1 MKSSVI
7 YIRTVLLVAL
17 TASLMYILS
26 CTSKVDG
33 FGSFPYVELSEE
45 SADSYQI
52 GKEGGTITVKFNTN
66 RTLSAS
72 SSESWAH
79 TDCSGSDVTIT
90 VDPTDEEAE
99 RTATVTISDRNGFT
113 AVSIT
118 IKQAPSGNHTF
129 AESVLLSS
137 DDEISSFVSSYN
149 RIDGSLILGYD
160 SNESS
165 SGASAKS
172 AVDNYAVEIDGR
184 FYNFTNSARIT
195 NLSPLD
201 SLIHL
206 GGGIYLMLNTSITE
220 TQIRKIA
227 SLGADSWTLV
237 GNTMI
242 TTVDSIKNF
251 GITDLTIR
259 HSPWMDFSTLSD
271 MTELRHLD
279 ISSNELK
286 DISFLTGLSLE
297 SLVLGSGEENESNT
311 VVDLTPIY
319 TMTTLQNLDIS
330 GLPIPQDVI
339 DEIAGNL
346 SGCDITADNMNN
358 EIPAISEYPAT
369 VTRTETSIYI
379 STEILSAGHGDIL
392 EKGYMLGTEPDISTM
407 TRYTAEN
414 EGNTIDLEIT
424 GLVPSTVYYF
434 IPFATNSMGSSTM
447 LSENILHTF
456 TLGNGR
462 TGTHPKAELDSD
474 EYNRINFTDT
484 LYVTGS
490 TGEVSYGSIMST
502 DPEHLTLEEH
512 ESRSSYSAT
521 FADDYYTYE
530 NSLPILTVDDSY
542 RPLNEGV
549 TYYIRTFVTNEFGT
563 SYGEIAKVLT
573 QGQPTNMTTYNWHA
587 EVNLPAYSGA
597 DGDTVQMPDGL
608 YAYYYRDDIGG
619 SNSYYYTT
627 VWNNNTFSYSL
638 YEGEQ
643 RILLTNYP
651 YDTQGDWYGGDI
663 AGSWDFSDEG
673 CILPHEF
680 FYSIIDI
687 NLTEDTTTDIW
698 PGLKSARISSLTLSY
713 YDASGNMYSDLS
725 SMIAEIEV
733 TAAGVAEGMTIYNE
747 LEWAY
752 SEEGSLH
759 FSTGNIS
766 ETGTQTIAE
775 NIHVLPYG
783 TTFDLTVS
791 ITFTDGEKITLP
803 ASYKALQSGND
814 YNIGI
819 NLYDFENE
827 NGVSFTI
834 DVLDTVKEEIEF

>member
-1 MKSSVI
+1 
-7 YIRTVLLVAL
+7 
-17 TASLMYILS
+17 
-26 CTSKVDG
+26 
-33 FGSFPYVELSEE
+33 
-45 SADSYQI
+45 
-52 GKEGGTITVKFNTN
+52 
-66 RTLSAS
+66 
-72 SSESWAH
+72 
-79 TDCSGSDVTIT
+79 
-90 VDPTDEEAE
+90 
-99 RTATVTISDRNGFT
+99 
-113 AVSIT
+113 
-118 IKQAPSGNHTF
+118 
-129 AESVLLSS
+129 
-137 DDEISSFVSSYN
+137 
-149 RIDGSLILGYD
+149 
-160 SNESS
+160 
-165 SGASAKS
+165 
-172 AVDNYAVEIDGR
+172 
-184 FYNFTNSARIT
+184 
-195 NLSPLD
+195 
-201 SLIHL
+201 
-206 GGGIYLMLNTSITE
+206 
-220 TQIRKIA
+220 
-227 SLGADSWTLV
+227 
-237 GNTMI
+237 MI

-311 VVDLTPIY
+311 IVDLTPIY

-424 GLVPSTVYYF
+424 GLLPSTVYYF
-434 IPFATNSMGSSTM
+434 IPFATNSMGSSAM

-462 TGTHPKAELDSD
+462 TGTHPKAELDPN

-563 SYGEIAKVLT
+563 SYGEIAKVMT
-573 QGQPTNMTTYNWHA
+573 QGYPSIPQHA
-587 EVNLPAYSGA
+587 LHLVLNLPQYSGTENNTA
-597 DGDTVQMPDGL
+597 QMPSDL
-608 YAYYYRDDIGG
+608 YVYYYRNDISG
-619 SNSYYYTT
+619 SNEGHQGSYYGDYI
-627 VWNNNTFSYSL
+627 FEYSL

-643 RILLTNYP
+643 RLLISNFLF
-651 YDTQGDWYGGDI
+651 DTLGNWNNGGI

-673 CILPHEF
+673 CILPQEF
-680 FYSIIDI
+680 LFYCTDI
-687 NLTEDTTTDIW
+687 NLTEKTTTNVW
-698 PGLKSARISSLTLSY
+698 PWLQSARISSLTLSY

-725 SMIAEIEV
+725 SKIARIEV
-733 TAAGVAEGMTIYNE
+733 TATGVATGMTVYHEIGWGYNG
-747 LEWAY
+747 
-752 SEEGSLH
+752 EGSLH